1 MVRAALLEINHSAS
15 ERAIEV
21 LRLEAKSKYT
31 TYYKDWADAVKKAE
45 GKVRL
50 ERLKRSNERNRR
62 RKARPSK
69 TRALFSS
76 QQEHNYGYDNTVIEE
91 GFVKGSFR
99 RGWGFQP
106 FLSLNKEDYEN
117 AVVASDYDALISV
130 IEIDKH
136 SEQTI
141 AEDILAFIDHKT
153 EPKEGEYSAKTLRA
167 MATLILLTQYIE
179 PHDRRI
185 TGADKWGRACFSNI
199 LNNGSSFRKEFNR
212 KNGNYLPA
220 RAKKGGSKFGGQESS
235 RIFLGLKKKSDK
247 AKFSDVFSEKVLEPL
262 EELSD
267 SSEEEG
273 DL

>member
-1 MVRAALLEINHSAS
+1 MS
-15 ERAIEV
+15 
-21 LRLEAKSKYT
+21 
-31 TYYKDWADAVKKAE
+31 
-45 GKVRL
+45 
-50 ERLKRSNERNRR
+50 
-62 RKARPSK
+62 KARF
-69 TRALFSS
+69 AAAGDFSRS
-76 QQEHNYGYDNTVIEE
+76 
-91 GFVKGSFR
+91 
-99 RGWGFQP
+99 
-106 FLSLNKEDYEN
+106 SLNKEDYEN

-130 IEIDKH
+130 IEVDKH

-199 LNNGSSFRKEFNR
+199 LNNGSSFRREFNR